1 MTEQYKKRASNKVSF
16 IFILFLCVL
25 STAEFGEA
33 QNPRGR
39 KCEDPNGVDQKAKC
53 YIYCNEQGF
62 LGGSCQGYTNH
73 YMCECYVG

>member
-1 MTEQYKKRASNKVSF
+1 MCSLNS
-16 IFILFLCVL
+16 
-25 STAEFGEA
+25 
-33 QNPRGR
+33 RGR